1 MLGKI
6 GSIGYIA
13 KGEYMQA
20 IQGNQEIWGIQEE
33 NTTDREYT
41 DAKNW
46 TEERDSGR
54 NKGHRE
60 YKNVR

>member
-6 GSIGYIA
+6 GNIGYIA

-20 IQGNQEIWGIQEE
+20 VQGNQEIWGIQEE

-41 DAKNW
+41 DTKN
-46 TEERDSGR
+46 
-54 NKGHRE
+54 
-60 YKNVR
+60 